1 MITGNGSVR
10 IVCGILNIRKATD
23 MTGDK
28 EKSPIKTIILSAGQG
43 RRLLSLTEN
52 IPKCLLPV
60 ASKTII
66 EWQIDALLA
75 AGIDDITVV
84 TGFKSSLVE
93 ALLQSYANRAKIN
106 TIFNPFFE
114 VADNLASCWIA
125 RSAMDRDFLL
135 LNGDTIFDK
144 ALLIQVL
151 NSASAP
157 ITLTVSYK
165 PIYDA
170 DDMKVQLDEN
180 GWVKHVSKN
189 LSADQIDCE
198 SIGLIFFRERGP
210 QLFRNAVE
218 DALRHQAK
226 LKCWYLSIVD
236 ALADKQV
243 VNTCSVSE
251 HLWCEI
257 DFAADLAKAE
267 VLFSKIDRD
276 ETPHGYLCIG

>member
-1 MITGNGSVR
+1 MTGNKE
-10 IVCGILNIRKATD
+10 NKA
-23 MTGDK
+23 
-28 EKSPIKTIILSAGQG
+28 IKTIILSAGQG

-52 IPKCLLPV
+52 IPKCLLPIGG
-60 ASKTII
+60 KPII

-75 AGIDDITVV
+75 AGIDDITIV

-93 ALLQSYANRAKIN
+93 AQLKSYANRAQIN

-114 VADNLASCWIA
+114 VADNLASCWMA

-135 LNGDTIFDK
+135 LNGDTIFDRT
-144 ALLIQVL
+144 LLAQVL
-151 NSASAP
+151 NSAPAP
-157 ITLTVSYK
+157 ITLSVSYK
-165 PIYDA
+165 PTYDA

-189 LSADQIDCE
+189 LSGDEIDCE

-210 QLFRNAVE
+210 QLFRNAIE

-236 ALADKQV
+236 ALADKQL
-243 VNTCSVSE
+243 VNACSVSE

-257 DFAADLAKAE
+257 DFAVDLAKAE
-267 VLFSKIDRD
+267 ALFSKITQN
-276 ETPHGYLCIG
+276 ETRHRHICAG

>member
-1 MITGNGSVR
+1 MTGN
-10 IVCGILNIRKATD
+10 
-23 MTGDK
+23 K
-28 EKSPIKTIILSAGQG
+28 EKSPVKAIILSAGQG

-52 IPKCLLPV
+52 IPKCLLPIGG
-60 ASKTII
+60 KPII

-75 AGIDDITVV
+75 AGIHDITVV

-93 ALLQSYANRAKIN
+93 AQLQSYADPARIN

-125 RSAMDRDFLL
+125 RPAMDRDFLL

-151 NSASAP
+151 NSAAAP
-157 ITLTVSYK
+157 ITLSVSHK
-165 PIYDA
+165 PIYDS

-180 GWVKHVSKN
+180 GWVKHISKN
-189 LSADQIDCE
+189 LSAGQIDCE

-210 QLFRNAVE
+210 QLFSNAVE
-218 DALRHQAK
+218 DALRDQAK
-226 LKCWYLSIVD
+226 LKCWYLSVVD
-236 ALADKQV
+236 ALAGRQL

-257 DFAADLAKAE
+257 DFAVDLKKAE
-267 VLFSKIDRD
+267 ALFSKTAQD
-276 ETPHGYLCIG
+276 EIRHRYRCTG